1 VDRRGMW
8 MGMYGIDDSVWMHLL
23 ACLFEF
29 IICLLGDFY
38 ANAFFSAMHRGVAE
52 TLKE

>member
-1 VDRRGMW
+1 

-38 ANAFFSAMHRGVAE
+38 ANVFFLPCTMASPKH
-52 TLKE
+52 